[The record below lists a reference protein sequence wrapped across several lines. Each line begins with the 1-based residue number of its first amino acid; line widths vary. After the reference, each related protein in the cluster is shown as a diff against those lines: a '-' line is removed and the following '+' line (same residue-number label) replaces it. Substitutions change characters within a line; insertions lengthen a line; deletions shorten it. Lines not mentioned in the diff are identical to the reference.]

1 MPEIDKIILGV
12 VALVVVFAYGVLW
25 NKVRTFKKLQQKK
38 ISLSF
43 LTTLG
48 VLIPLLLYVYISS
61 NLLLA
66 QSVAGIF
73 TAPLALFQ
81 DKIPPIWAGLV
92 ALILFVLFIVSLF
105 TFWNVYAEQNKKA
118 EYIQDQAK
126 IDEYNKSNLFS
137 YVLTPN
143 NKYKPNAFAYFWQWV
158 AIGGSII
165 AVLIILAI
173 FYQIFVSRGLYKR
186 LINVQ
191 D

>member
-1 MPEIDKIILGV
+1 MPEIDKIILGI

-73 TAPLALFQ
+73 TAPLALLA
-81 DKIPPIWAGLV
+81 DKLPIALGII

-105 TFWNVYAEQNKKA
+105 TFWNVYAEQNKEA

-126 IDEYNKSNLFS
+126 IDEYNKSYLFS

-143 NKYKPNAFAYFWQWV
+143 NKYKPNTFAYFWQWV